1 MAILIETNEYQ
12 TPITK
17 ELLSQYPEE
26 VIQQFTEIVNIV
38 PFIKNLINPNRPK
51 IEDLPRD
58 KEGRAIVDITNPPI
72 YKDTDYFRQ
81 AALFY
86 LKNNCY
92 TKLRPNSNPNS
103 EYRKYWREEL
113 RRCREGLI
121 RQSDGMYVT
130 GFLYWFLNYCPM
142 MVNFYKEGQK
152 KAIRKESFGFFFEGI
167 WWRSIYLY
175 NAREQGHHAIELA
188 KRGCAKSY
196 FLATIMSHNLIV
208 GESEAAHKRCITVLT
223 AAQKEY
229 LKDDKDGTLNKFI
242 PELSFVI
249 DNTPF
254 PNLLLKN
261 SPNEMSWQM
270 GYKKPNGAIGGSMN
284 QVLGVSAK
292 DDSDKLRGKRGWIL
306 YEEMGTFDGLL
317 ELYDVTRKSVEDGD
331 YTFACMYLVGC
342 ICAGTKVWTIDG
354 RNINI
359 EELEEEDGIVGFTD
373 NLDLADKQLIRGITK
388 EPIVSTIYKQPKECV
403 RITLSNGNI
412 LECSIDHPIL
422 IQKGKYSHRK
432 LIGYEEIFRE
442 AKKLKIGDRVLES
455 RKVNIFGNNTLF
467 DARLVGML
475 IGNGSYGSSVK
486 YCSEDKELQD
496 YVKSKYECKVFR
508 THITKKGNLY
518 EEFRVNGIRGKLND
532 IGILGQTK
540 LAKRL
545 PINYQTLNEDNV
557 RLLLSGLYDTDGSVC
572 INKKDGYIYL
582 TQSNKEILSQIQILW
597 RKFGVIGVITKT
609 NPTIKK
615 DKKDRKDRKNKKDR
629 NPWFT
634 LTISGRYNCLN
645 AIEVLNLLVPHKR
658 DKLLE
663 IKTLYS
669 ENPSKRLQS
678 YPTDVLMYRIIN
690 IENIGV
696 REVYNLTT
704 GLSHTYLANNIIT
717 HNTANNKESSFLS
730 AKKLLYAPNSY
741 NIQSV
746 PNVYDK
752 KGSGKDVFG
761 FFFPAY
767 INRAGCYNKDGISD
781 VIKALLQVLMARYEA
796 KYGADPTSV
805 LRIIAEDPI
814 TPAEAIIKVKDAY
827 FPVAPLQE
835 RADTLDKNPSLY
847 DDIYVGELYT
857 TGTGEIEFRPTD
869 DIPIRTYPVDNDTK
883 GALEIYSMPKKDRE
897 GKVFSDRYIIGVDP
911 YDNDQAESHSLYSIF
926 VLDTFVDN
934 LVAEY
939 TGRTKFAD
947 EAHDMV
953 LKLCIFYNAKALY
966 ESNKKGLYA
975 YMEKTRNTFRLA
987 DTPEYLRDK
996 QLVKYSSFGSNAK
1009 GVNVSANIN
1018 NFANRL
1024 IKDWLLMKVPIEVKQ
1039 EDGHT
1044 EIQEVPKLYTLK
1056 TRALIEEAIQF
1067 NPDINVDRIRALGIL
1082 MLYREQYIIRYG
1094 TGRTES
1100 NSEILSK
1107 DYAGND
1113 EFFTKNFDARHIGKQ

>member
-12 TPITK
+12 TPITE

-26 VIQQFTEIVNIV
+26 VVQQFTEIVNIV

-72 YKDTDYFRQ
+72 YKDADYFRQ

-86 LKNNCY
+86 LKNDCY

-208 GESEAAHKRCITVLT
+208 GESEATHKRCITVLT

-331 YTFACMYLVGC
+331 YTFSCMYLVG
-342 ICAGTKVWTIDG
+342 
-354 RNINI
+354 
-359 EELEEEDGIVGFTD
+359 
-373 NLDLADKQLIRGITK
+373 
-388 EPIVSTIYKQPKECV
+388 
-403 RITLSNGNI
+403 
-412 LECSIDHPIL
+412 
-422 IQKGKYSHRK
+422 
-432 LIGYEEIFRE
+432 
-442 AKKLKIGDRVLES
+442 
-455 RKVNIFGNNTLF
+455 
-467 DARLVGML
+467 
-475 IGNGSYGSSVK
+475 
-486 YCSEDKELQD
+486 
-496 YVKSKYECKVFR
+496 
-508 THITKKGNLY
+508 
-518 EEFRVNGIRGKLND
+518 
-532 IGILGQTK
+532 
-540 LAKRL
+540 
-545 PINYQTLNEDNV
+545 
-557 RLLLSGLYDTDGSVC
+557 
-572 INKKDGYIYL
+572 
-582 TQSNKEILSQIQILW
+582 
-597 RKFGVIGVITKT
+597 
-609 NPTIKK
+609 
-615 DKKDRKDRKNKKDR
+615 
-629 NPWFT
+629 
-634 LTISGRYNCLN
+634 
-645 AIEVLNLLVPHKR
+645 
-658 DKLLE
+658 
-663 IKTLYS
+663 
-669 ENPSKRLQS
+669 
-678 YPTDVLMYRIIN
+678 
-690 IENIGV
+690 
-696 REVYNLTT
+696 
-704 GLSHTYLANNIIT
+704 
-717 HNTANNKESSFLS
+717 TANNKESSFLS
-730 AKKLLYAPNSY
+730 AKKLLYAPKSY

-781 VIKALLQVLMARYEA
+781 VIKALLQVLMARYKA

-805 LRIIAEDPI
+805 LRVIAEDPI

-827 FPVAPLQE
+827 FPVASLQE

-897 GKVFSDRYIIGVDP
+897 GKVFNDRYIIGVDP

-934 LVAEY
+934 LAAEY
-939 TGRTKFAD
+939 TGRTNFAD

-966 ESNKKGLYA
+966 ESNKKGLYS

-1039 EDGHT
+1039 EDGHI

-1100 NSEILSK
+1100 SSEILSK

>member
-12 TPITK
+12 TPITE

-26 VIQQFTEIVNIV
+26 VVQQFTEIVNIV

-72 YKDTDYFRQ
+72 YKDADYFRQ

-208 GESEAAHKRCITVLT
+208 GESEATHKRCITVLT

-331 YTFACMYLVGC
+331 YTFSCMYLVG
-342 ICAGTKVWTIDG
+342 
-354 RNINI
+354 
-359 EELEEEDGIVGFTD
+359 
-373 NLDLADKQLIRGITK
+373 
-388 EPIVSTIYKQPKECV
+388 
-403 RITLSNGNI
+403 
-412 LECSIDHPIL
+412 
-422 IQKGKYSHRK
+422 
-432 LIGYEEIFRE
+432 
-442 AKKLKIGDRVLES
+442 
-455 RKVNIFGNNTLF
+455 
-467 DARLVGML
+467 
-475 IGNGSYGSSVK
+475 
-486 YCSEDKELQD
+486 
-496 YVKSKYECKVFR
+496 
-508 THITKKGNLY
+508 
-518 EEFRVNGIRGKLND
+518 
-532 IGILGQTK
+532 
-540 LAKRL
+540 
-545 PINYQTLNEDNV
+545 
-557 RLLLSGLYDTDGSVC
+557 
-572 INKKDGYIYL
+572 
-582 TQSNKEILSQIQILW
+582 
-597 RKFGVIGVITKT
+597 
-609 NPTIKK
+609 
-615 DKKDRKDRKNKKDR
+615 
-629 NPWFT
+629 
-634 LTISGRYNCLN
+634 
-645 AIEVLNLLVPHKR
+645 
-658 DKLLE
+658 
-663 IKTLYS
+663 
-669 ENPSKRLQS
+669 
-678 YPTDVLMYRIIN
+678 
-690 IENIGV
+690 
-696 REVYNLTT
+696 
-704 GLSHTYLANNIIT
+704 
-717 HNTANNKESSFLS
+717 TANNKESSFLS
-730 AKKLLYAPNSY
+730 AKKLLYAPESY

-752 KGSGKDVFG
+752 KGSGKDTFG

-781 VIKALLQVLMARYEA
+781 VIKALLQVLMARYKS

-805 LRIIAEDPI
+805 LRVIAEDPI

-827 FPVAPLQE
+827 FPVASLQE

-897 GKVFSDRYIIGVDP
+897 GKVFNDRYIIGVDP

-939 TGRTKFAD
+939 TVRTIFAD

-966 ESNKKGLYA
+966 ESNKKGLYS

-1024 IKDWLLMKVPIEVKQ
+1024 IKDWLLMKVPIEIKQ
-1039 EDGHT
+1039 EDGHI

-1100 NSEILSK
+1100 SSEILSK

-1113 EFFTKNFDARHIGKQ
+1113 EFFTRNFDARHI

>member
-12 TPITK
+12 TPITE

-26 VIQQFTEIVNIV
+26 VVQQFTEIVNIV

-72 YKDTDYFRQ
+72 YKDADYFRQ

-86 LKNNCY
+86 LKNDCY

-208 GESEAAHKRCITVLT
+208 GESEATHKRCITVLT

-317 ELYDVTRKSVEDGD
+317 EIYDVTRKSVEDGD
-331 YTFACMYLVGC
+331 YTFACMYLVG
-342 ICAGTKVWTIDG
+342 
-354 RNINI
+354 
-359 EELEEEDGIVGFTD
+359 
-373 NLDLADKQLIRGITK
+373 
-388 EPIVSTIYKQPKECV
+388 
-403 RITLSNGNI
+403 
-412 LECSIDHPIL
+412 
-422 IQKGKYSHRK
+422 
-432 LIGYEEIFRE
+432 
-442 AKKLKIGDRVLES
+442 
-455 RKVNIFGNNTLF
+455 
-467 DARLVGML
+467 
-475 IGNGSYGSSVK
+475 
-486 YCSEDKELQD
+486 
-496 YVKSKYECKVFR
+496 
-508 THITKKGNLY
+508 
-518 EEFRVNGIRGKLND
+518 
-532 IGILGQTK
+532 
-540 LAKRL
+540 
-545 PINYQTLNEDNV
+545 
-557 RLLLSGLYDTDGSVC
+557 
-572 INKKDGYIYL
+572 
-582 TQSNKEILSQIQILW
+582 
-597 RKFGVIGVITKT
+597 
-609 NPTIKK
+609 
-615 DKKDRKDRKNKKDR
+615 
-629 NPWFT
+629 
-634 LTISGRYNCLN
+634 
-645 AIEVLNLLVPHKR
+645 
-658 DKLLE
+658 
-663 IKTLYS
+663 
-669 ENPSKRLQS
+669 
-678 YPTDVLMYRIIN
+678 
-690 IENIGV
+690 
-696 REVYNLTT
+696 
-704 GLSHTYLANNIIT
+704 
-717 HNTANNKESSFLS
+717 TANNKESSFLS

-741 NIQSV
+741 NIQSI

-752 KGSGKDVFG
+752 KGSGKDTFG

-781 VIKALLQVLMARYEA
+781 VIKALLQVLMARYKA

-805 LRIIAEDPI
+805 LRVIAEDPI

-827 FPVAPLQE
+827 FPVASLQE

-897 GKVFSDRYIIGVDP
+897 GKVFNDRYIIGVDP

-934 LVAEY
+934 LAAEY
-939 TGRTKFAD
+939 TGRTNFAD

-966 ESNKKGLYA
+966 ESNKKGLYS

-1039 EDGHT
+1039 EDGHI

-1100 NSEILSK
+1100 SSEILSK

>member
-26 VIQQFTEIVNIV
+26 VVQQFTEIVKIV

-72 YKDTDYFRQ
+72 YKDADYFRQ

-92 TKLRPNSNPNS
+92 TNLRPNSNPNS

-208 GESEAAHKRCITVLT
+208 GESEAAHKRCVTILT

-331 YTFACMYLVGC
+331 YTFSCMYLVG
-342 ICAGTKVWTIDG
+342 
-354 RNINI
+354 
-359 EELEEEDGIVGFTD
+359 
-373 NLDLADKQLIRGITK
+373 
-388 EPIVSTIYKQPKECV
+388 
-403 RITLSNGNI
+403 
-412 LECSIDHPIL
+412 
-422 IQKGKYSHRK
+422 
-432 LIGYEEIFRE
+432 
-442 AKKLKIGDRVLES
+442 
-455 RKVNIFGNNTLF
+455 
-467 DARLVGML
+467 
-475 IGNGSYGSSVK
+475 
-486 YCSEDKELQD
+486 
-496 YVKSKYECKVFR
+496 
-508 THITKKGNLY
+508 
-518 EEFRVNGIRGKLND
+518 
-532 IGILGQTK
+532 
-540 LAKRL
+540 
-545 PINYQTLNEDNV
+545 
-557 RLLLSGLYDTDGSVC
+557 
-572 INKKDGYIYL
+572 
-582 TQSNKEILSQIQILW
+582 
-597 RKFGVIGVITKT
+597 
-609 NPTIKK
+609 
-615 DKKDRKDRKNKKDR
+615 
-629 NPWFT
+629 
-634 LTISGRYNCLN
+634 
-645 AIEVLNLLVPHKR
+645 
-658 DKLLE
+658 
-663 IKTLYS
+663 
-669 ENPSKRLQS
+669 
-678 YPTDVLMYRIIN
+678 
-690 IENIGV
+690 
-696 REVYNLTT
+696 
-704 GLSHTYLANNIIT
+704 
-717 HNTANNKESSFLS
+717 TANNKESSFLS
-730 AKKLLYAPNSY
+730 AKKLLYAPESY

-752 KGSGKDVFG
+752 KGNGKAVFG

-781 VIKALLQVLMARYEA
+781 VIKALLQVLMARYKA

-805 LRIIAEDPI
+805 LRVIAEDPI
-814 TPAEAIIKVKDAY
+814 TPAEAIVKIKDAY
-827 FPVAPLQE
+827 FPVASLQE
-835 RADTLDKNPSLY
+835 RADILDKNPSLY

-857 TGTGEIEFRPTD
+857 TGTGEIDFRPTD
-869 DIPIRTYPVDNDTK
+869 DIPIRTYPVDNNTK

-939 TGRTKFAD
+939 TGRTTFAD

-953 LKLCIFYNAKALY
+953 LKLCMFYNAKALY
-966 ESNKKGLYA
+966 ESNKKGLYS

-1039 EDGHT
+1039 ENGHI

-1113 EFFTKNFDARHIGKQ
+1113 EFFTKNFDDRYIGKQ

>member
-12 TPITK
+12 TPITE

-26 VIQQFTEIVNIV
+26 VVQQFTEIVNIV

-72 YKDTDYFRQ
+72 YKDADYFRQ

-86 LKNNCY
+86 LKNDCY

-188 KRGCAKSY
+188 KRGAHPYNQKVFTPLGWRKWKDIKIGDELYGTYGNITKVIDIPYDKECDVYKITLRDGRKILASDEHLWKIEFHNRKEIQIMTTLELLKEYKRKRKISDRNPLGIEYVCSIPKNKGVEMSYNKTKVDAYTFGLLLGDGSFRYCSCYYTQDSKDLEVERKYIPYNIIKWKAKYAYRIDIPNWHKILEEYGLYNKKSEDKFIPDEYKYNSREVRFNLLKGLMDSDGTLDNKGRYIIALSSKRMIEDIAFICRSLGYNCSYTIKKTGYKVNGVIKECLPSYALTIFTRDIIANLPRKQKKEKVITNQYSINKELRTKIINIEYVGKQKAKCVTVDSKDNCYLIGDFVTTHNCAKSY

-208 GESEAAHKRCITVLT
+208 GESEATHKRCITVLT

-331 YTFACMYLVGC
+331 YTFSCMYLVG
-342 ICAGTKVWTIDG
+342 
-354 RNINI
+354 
-359 EELEEEDGIVGFTD
+359 
-373 NLDLADKQLIRGITK
+373 
-388 EPIVSTIYKQPKECV
+388 
-403 RITLSNGNI
+403 
-412 LECSIDHPIL
+412 
-422 IQKGKYSHRK
+422 
-432 LIGYEEIFRE
+432 
-442 AKKLKIGDRVLES
+442 
-455 RKVNIFGNNTLF
+455 
-467 DARLVGML
+467 
-475 IGNGSYGSSVK
+475 
-486 YCSEDKELQD
+486 
-496 YVKSKYECKVFR
+496 
-508 THITKKGNLY
+508 
-518 EEFRVNGIRGKLND
+518 
-532 IGILGQTK
+532 
-540 LAKRL
+540 
-545 PINYQTLNEDNV
+545 
-557 RLLLSGLYDTDGSVC
+557 
-572 INKKDGYIYL
+572 
-582 TQSNKEILSQIQILW
+582 
-597 RKFGVIGVITKT
+597 
-609 NPTIKK
+609 
-615 DKKDRKDRKNKKDR
+615 
-629 NPWFT
+629 
-634 LTISGRYNCLN
+634 
-645 AIEVLNLLVPHKR
+645 
-658 DKLLE
+658 
-663 IKTLYS
+663 
-669 ENPSKRLQS
+669 
-678 YPTDVLMYRIIN
+678 
-690 IENIGV
+690 
-696 REVYNLTT
+696 
-704 GLSHTYLANNIIT
+704 
-717 HNTANNKESSFLS
+717 TANNKESSFLS
-730 AKKLLYAPNSY
+730 AKKLLYAPESY

-752 KGSGKDVFG
+752 KGSGKDTFG

-781 VIKALLQVLMARYEA
+781 VIKALLQVLMARYKS

-805 LRIIAEDPI
+805 LRVIAEDPI

-827 FPVAPLQE
+827 FPVASLQE

-847 DDIYVGELYT
+847 DDVYVGELYT
-857 TGTGEIEFRPTD
+857 TSTGEIAFRPTD

-897 GKVFSDRYIIGVDP
+897 GKVFNDRYIIGVDP
-911 YDNDQAESHSLYSIF
+911 KSLGLI
-926 VLDTFVDN
+926 
-934 LVAEY
+934 LV
-939 TGRTKFAD
+939 
-947 EAHDMV
+947 
-953 LKLCIFYNAKALY
+953 
-966 ESNKKGLYA
+966 
-975 YMEKTRNTFRLA
+975 
-987 DTPEYLRDK
+987 
-996 QLVKYSSFGSNAK
+996 
-1009 GVNVSANIN
+1009 
-1018 NFANRL
+1018 
-1024 IKDWLLMKVPIEVKQ
+1024 IK
-1039 EDGHT
+1039 
-1044 EIQEVPKLYTLK
+1044 
-1056 TRALIEEAIQF
+1056 
-1067 NPDINVDRIRALGIL
+1067 
-1082 MLYREQYIIRYG
+1082 
-1094 TGRTES
+1094 
-1100 NSEILSK
+1100 
-1107 DYAGND
+1107 
-1113 EFFTKNFDARHIGKQ
+1113 

>member
-12 TPITK
+12 TPITE

-26 VIQQFTEIVNIV
+26 VVQQFTEIVNIV

-72 YKDTDYFRQ
+72 YKDADYFRQ

-86 LKNNCY
+86 LKNDCY

-188 KRGCAKSY
+188 KRGAHPYNQKVFTPLGWRKWKDINIGDELYGTYGNITKVIDIPYDKECDVYKITLRDGRKILASDEHLWKIEFHNRKEIQIMTTLELLKEYKRKRKISDRNPLGIEYVCSIPKNKGIEMPYNKTKVDAYTFGLLLGDGSFKYCSCYYTQDPKDLEVERKYIPYNIIKWKAKYAYRIDIPNWHKILEEYGLYNKKSEDKFIPDEYKYNSREVRFNLLKGLMDSDGTLDNKGRYIIALSSKRMIEDIAFICRSLGYNCSYTIKKTGYKVNGVIKECLPSYALSIFTRDIIANLPRKQKKEKVITNQYSINKELRTRIINIEYVGKQKAKCVTVDSKDNCYLIGDFVTTHNCAKSY

-208 GESEAAHKRCITVLT
+208 GESEATHKRCITVLT

-331 YTFACMYLVGC
+331 YTFSCMYLVG
-342 ICAGTKVWTIDG
+342 
-354 RNINI
+354 
-359 EELEEEDGIVGFTD
+359 
-373 NLDLADKQLIRGITK
+373 
-388 EPIVSTIYKQPKECV
+388 
-403 RITLSNGNI
+403 
-412 LECSIDHPIL
+412 
-422 IQKGKYSHRK
+422 
-432 LIGYEEIFRE
+432 
-442 AKKLKIGDRVLES
+442 
-455 RKVNIFGNNTLF
+455 
-467 DARLVGML
+467 
-475 IGNGSYGSSVK
+475 
-486 YCSEDKELQD
+486 
-496 YVKSKYECKVFR
+496 
-508 THITKKGNLY
+508 
-518 EEFRVNGIRGKLND
+518 
-532 IGILGQTK
+532 
-540 LAKRL
+540 
-545 PINYQTLNEDNV
+545 
-557 RLLLSGLYDTDGSVC
+557 
-572 INKKDGYIYL
+572 
-582 TQSNKEILSQIQILW
+582 
-597 RKFGVIGVITKT
+597 
-609 NPTIKK
+609 
-615 DKKDRKDRKNKKDR
+615 
-629 NPWFT
+629 
-634 LTISGRYNCLN
+634 
-645 AIEVLNLLVPHKR
+645 
-658 DKLLE
+658 
-663 IKTLYS
+663 
-669 ENPSKRLQS
+669 
-678 YPTDVLMYRIIN
+678 
-690 IENIGV
+690 
-696 REVYNLTT
+696 
-704 GLSHTYLANNIIT
+704 
-717 HNTANNKESSFLS
+717 TANNKESSFLS
-730 AKKLLYAPNSY
+730 AKKLLYAPESY

-752 KGSGKDVFG
+752 KGSGKDTFG

-781 VIKALLQVLMARYEA
+781 VIKALLQVLMARYKS

-805 LRIIAEDPI
+805 LRVIAEDPI

-827 FPVAPLQE
+827 FPVASLQE

-847 DDIYVGELYT
+847 DDVYVGELYT

-897 GKVFSDRYIIGVDP
+897 GKVFDNRYIIGVDP

-934 LVAEY
+934 LAAEY
-939 TGRTKFAD
+939 TGRTNFAD

-966 ESNKKGLYA
+966 ESNKKGLYS

-1039 EDGHT
+1039 EDGHI

-1100 NSEILSK
+1100 SSERLSK

>member
-12 TPITK
+12 TPITE

-26 VIQQFTEIVNIV
+26 VVQQFTEIVNIV

-72 YKDTDYFRQ
+72 YKDADYFRQ

-86 LKNNCY
+86 LKNDCY

-208 GESEAAHKRCITVLT
+208 GESEATHKRCITVLT

-331 YTFACMYLVGC
+331 YTFSCMYLVG
-342 ICAGTKVWTIDG
+342 
-354 RNINI
+354 
-359 EELEEEDGIVGFTD
+359 
-373 NLDLADKQLIRGITK
+373 
-388 EPIVSTIYKQPKECV
+388 
-403 RITLSNGNI
+403 
-412 LECSIDHPIL
+412 
-422 IQKGKYSHRK
+422 
-432 LIGYEEIFRE
+432 
-442 AKKLKIGDRVLES
+442 
-455 RKVNIFGNNTLF
+455 
-467 DARLVGML
+467 
-475 IGNGSYGSSVK
+475 
-486 YCSEDKELQD
+486 
-496 YVKSKYECKVFR
+496 
-508 THITKKGNLY
+508 
-518 EEFRVNGIRGKLND
+518 
-532 IGILGQTK
+532 
-540 LAKRL
+540 
-545 PINYQTLNEDNV
+545 
-557 RLLLSGLYDTDGSVC
+557 
-572 INKKDGYIYL
+572 
-582 TQSNKEILSQIQILW
+582 
-597 RKFGVIGVITKT
+597 
-609 NPTIKK
+609 
-615 DKKDRKDRKNKKDR
+615 
-629 NPWFT
+629 
-634 LTISGRYNCLN
+634 
-645 AIEVLNLLVPHKR
+645 
-658 DKLLE
+658 
-663 IKTLYS
+663 
-669 ENPSKRLQS
+669 
-678 YPTDVLMYRIIN
+678 
-690 IENIGV
+690 
-696 REVYNLTT
+696 
-704 GLSHTYLANNIIT
+704 
-717 HNTANNKESSFLS
+717 TANNKESSFLS
-730 AKKLLYAPNSY
+730 AKKLLYAPESY

-752 KGSGKDVFG
+752 KGSGKDTFG

-781 VIKALLQVLMARYEA
+781 VIKALLQVLMARYKA

-805 LRIIAEDPI
+805 LRVIAEDPI

-827 FPVAPLQE
+827 FPVASLQE

-897 GKVFSDRYIIGVDP
+897 GKVFNDRYIIGVDP

-934 LVAEY
+934 LAAEY
-939 TGRTKFAD
+939 TGRTNFAD

-966 ESNKKGLYA
+966 ESNKKGLYS

-1039 EDGHT
+1039 EDGHI

-1100 NSEILSK
+1100 SSEILSK

>member
-12 TPITK
+12 TPITE

-26 VIQQFTEIVNIV
+26 VVQQFTEIVNIV

-72 YKDTDYFRQ
+72 YKDADYFRQ
-81 AALFY
+81 PALFY

-188 KRGCAKSY
+188 KRGAHPYNQKVFTPLGWRKWKDIKIGDELYGTYGNITKVIDIPYDKECDVYKITLRDGRKILASDEHLWKIEFHNKKEIQIMTTLELLKEYKRKRKISDRNPLGIEYVCSIPKNNGVEMPYNKTKVDAYTFGLLLGDGSFRYCSCYYTQDPKDLEIERKYIPYNIIKWKAKYAYRINIPNWHKILEEYGLYNKKSEDKFIPDEYKYNSKEVRLNLLKGLMDSDGTLDNKGRYIIALSSKRMIEDIAFICRSLGYNCSYTIKKTGYKVNGVIKECLPSYALTIFTRDIIANLPRKQKKEKIITNQYSINKELRTRIVNIEYVGKQKAKCVTVDSKDNCYLIGDFVTTHNCAKSY

-208 GESEAAHKRCITVLT
+208 GESEATHKRCITVLT

-331 YTFACMYLVGC
+331 YTFACQYLVG
-342 ICAGTKVWTIDG
+342 
-354 RNINI
+354 
-359 EELEEEDGIVGFTD
+359 
-373 NLDLADKQLIRGITK
+373 
-388 EPIVSTIYKQPKECV
+388 
-403 RITLSNGNI
+403 
-412 LECSIDHPIL
+412 
-422 IQKGKYSHRK
+422 
-432 LIGYEEIFRE
+432 
-442 AKKLKIGDRVLES
+442 
-455 RKVNIFGNNTLF
+455 
-467 DARLVGML
+467 
-475 IGNGSYGSSVK
+475 
-486 YCSEDKELQD
+486 
-496 YVKSKYECKVFR
+496 
-508 THITKKGNLY
+508 
-518 EEFRVNGIRGKLND
+518 
-532 IGILGQTK
+532 
-540 LAKRL
+540 
-545 PINYQTLNEDNV
+545 
-557 RLLLSGLYDTDGSVC
+557 
-572 INKKDGYIYL
+572 
-582 TQSNKEILSQIQILW
+582 
-597 RKFGVIGVITKT
+597 
-609 NPTIKK
+609 
-615 DKKDRKDRKNKKDR
+615 
-629 NPWFT
+629 
-634 LTISGRYNCLN
+634 
-645 AIEVLNLLVPHKR
+645 
-658 DKLLE
+658 
-663 IKTLYS
+663 
-669 ENPSKRLQS
+669 
-678 YPTDVLMYRIIN
+678 
-690 IENIGV
+690 
-696 REVYNLTT
+696 
-704 GLSHTYLANNIIT
+704 
-717 HNTANNKESSFLS
+717 TANNKESSFLS

-752 KGSGKDVFG
+752 KGSGKDTFG

-781 VIKALLQVLMARYEA
+781 VIKALLQVLMARYKA

-805 LRIIAEDPI
+805 LRVIAEDPI

-827 FPVAPLQE
+827 FPVASLQE

-897 GKVFSDRYIIGVDP
+897 GKVFNDRYIIGVDP
-911 YDNDQAESHSLYSIF
+911 KSLGLI
-926 VLDTFVDN
+926 
-934 LVAEY
+934 LV
-939 TGRTKFAD
+939 
-947 EAHDMV
+947 
-953 LKLCIFYNAKALY
+953 
-966 ESNKKGLYA
+966 
-975 YMEKTRNTFRLA
+975 
-987 DTPEYLRDK
+987 
-996 QLVKYSSFGSNAK
+996 
-1009 GVNVSANIN
+1009 
-1018 NFANRL
+1018 
-1024 IKDWLLMKVPIEVKQ
+1024 IK
-1039 EDGHT
+1039 
-1044 EIQEVPKLYTLK
+1044 
-1056 TRALIEEAIQF
+1056 
-1067 NPDINVDRIRALGIL
+1067 
-1082 MLYREQYIIRYG
+1082 
-1094 TGRTES
+1094 
-1100 NSEILSK
+1100 
-1107 DYAGND
+1107 
-1113 EFFTKNFDARHIGKQ
+1113 

>member
-1 MAILIETNEYQ
+1 MAVLIETNEYQ
-12 TPITK
+12 TPITE

-26 VIQQFTEIVNIV
+26 VVQQFTEIVNIV

-72 YKDTDYFRQ
+72 YKDADYFRQ

-86 LKNNCY
+86 LKNDCY

-188 KRGCAKSY
+188 KRGCGKSI
-196 FLATIMSHNLIV
+196 FLSAIMSHNLIV
-208 GESEAAHKRCITVLT
+208 GESEATHKRCITVLT

-331 YTFACMYLVGC
+331 YTFACQYLVG
-342 ICAGTKVWTIDG
+342 
-354 RNINI
+354 
-359 EELEEEDGIVGFTD
+359 
-373 NLDLADKQLIRGITK
+373 
-388 EPIVSTIYKQPKECV
+388 
-403 RITLSNGNI
+403 
-412 LECSIDHPIL
+412 
-422 IQKGKYSHRK
+422 
-432 LIGYEEIFRE
+432 
-442 AKKLKIGDRVLES
+442 
-455 RKVNIFGNNTLF
+455 
-467 DARLVGML
+467 
-475 IGNGSYGSSVK
+475 
-486 YCSEDKELQD
+486 
-496 YVKSKYECKVFR
+496 
-508 THITKKGNLY
+508 
-518 EEFRVNGIRGKLND
+518 
-532 IGILGQTK
+532 
-540 LAKRL
+540 
-545 PINYQTLNEDNV
+545 
-557 RLLLSGLYDTDGSVC
+557 
-572 INKKDGYIYL
+572 
-582 TQSNKEILSQIQILW
+582 
-597 RKFGVIGVITKT
+597 
-609 NPTIKK
+609 
-615 DKKDRKDRKNKKDR
+615 
-629 NPWFT
+629 
-634 LTISGRYNCLN
+634 
-645 AIEVLNLLVPHKR
+645 
-658 DKLLE
+658 
-663 IKTLYS
+663 
-669 ENPSKRLQS
+669 
-678 YPTDVLMYRIIN
+678 
-690 IENIGV
+690 
-696 REVYNLTT
+696 
-704 GLSHTYLANNIIT
+704 
-717 HNTANNKESSFLS
+717 TANNKESSFLS
-730 AKKLLYAPNSY
+730 AKKLLYAPESY

-746 PNVYDK
+746 SNVYDK
-752 KGSGKDVFG
+752 KGSGKDTFG

-781 VIKALLQVLMARYEA
+781 IIKALLQVLMARYKA

-805 LRIIAEDPI
+805 LRVIAEDPI

-827 FPVAPLQE
+827 FPVASLQE

-897 GKVFSDRYIIGVDP
+897 GKVFNDRYIIGVDP

-939 TGRTKFAD
+939 TGRTNFAD

-966 ESNKKGLYA
+966 ESNKKGLYS
-975 YMEKTRNTFRLA
+975 YMEETRNRFRLA

-1039 EDGHT
+1039 EDGHI

-1100 NSEILSK
+1100 SSEILSK

-1113 EFFTKNFDARHIGKQ
+1113 EFFTRNFDARHI

>member
-12 TPITK
+12 TPITE

-26 VIQQFTEIVNIV
+26 VVQQFTEIVNIV

-72 YKDTDYFRQ
+72 YKDADYFRQ

-86 LKNNCY
+86 LKNDCY

-188 KRGCAKSY
+188 KRGAHPYNQKVFTPLGWRKWKDIKIGDELYGTYGNITKVIDIPYDKECDVYKITLRDGRKILASDEHLWKIEFHNRKEIQIMTTLELLKEYKRKRKISDRNPLGIEYVCSIPKNKGVEMSYNKTKVDAYTFGLLLGDGSFRYCSCYYTQDPKDLEVERKYIPYNIIKWKAKYAYRIDIPNWHKILEEYGLYNKKSEDKFIPDEYKYNSREVRFNLLKGLMDSDGTLDNKGRYIIALSSKRMIEDIAFICRSLGYNCSYTIKKTGYKVNGVIKECLPSYALTIFTRDIIANLPRKQKKEKVITNQYSINKELRTKIINIEYVGKQKAKCVTVDSKDNCYLIGDFVTTHNCAKSY

-208 GESEAAHKRCITVLT
+208 GESEATHKRCITVLT

-331 YTFACMYLVGC
+331 YTFACMYLVG
-342 ICAGTKVWTIDG
+342 
-354 RNINI
+354 
-359 EELEEEDGIVGFTD
+359 
-373 NLDLADKQLIRGITK
+373 
-388 EPIVSTIYKQPKECV
+388 
-403 RITLSNGNI
+403 
-412 LECSIDHPIL
+412 
-422 IQKGKYSHRK
+422 
-432 LIGYEEIFRE
+432 
-442 AKKLKIGDRVLES
+442 
-455 RKVNIFGNNTLF
+455 
-467 DARLVGML
+467 
-475 IGNGSYGSSVK
+475 
-486 YCSEDKELQD
+486 
-496 YVKSKYECKVFR
+496 
-508 THITKKGNLY
+508 
-518 EEFRVNGIRGKLND
+518 
-532 IGILGQTK
+532 
-540 LAKRL
+540 
-545 PINYQTLNEDNV
+545 
-557 RLLLSGLYDTDGSVC
+557 
-572 INKKDGYIYL
+572 
-582 TQSNKEILSQIQILW
+582 
-597 RKFGVIGVITKT
+597 
-609 NPTIKK
+609 
-615 DKKDRKDRKNKKDR
+615 
-629 NPWFT
+629 
-634 LTISGRYNCLN
+634 
-645 AIEVLNLLVPHKR
+645 
-658 DKLLE
+658 
-663 IKTLYS
+663 
-669 ENPSKRLQS
+669 
-678 YPTDVLMYRIIN
+678 
-690 IENIGV
+690 
-696 REVYNLTT
+696 
-704 GLSHTYLANNIIT
+704 
-717 HNTANNKESSFLS
+717 TANNKESSFLS

-752 KGSGKDVFG
+752 KGSGKDTFG

-781 VIKALLQVLMARYEA
+781 VIKALLQVLMARYKA

-805 LRIIAEDPI
+805 LRVIAEDPI

-827 FPVAPLQE
+827 FPVASLQE

-847 DDIYVGELYT
+847 DDVYVGELYT
-857 TGTGEIEFRPTD
+857 TSTGEIAFRPTD

-897 GKVFSDRYIIGVDP
+897 GKVFNDRYIIGVDP

-934 LVAEY
+934 LAAEY
-939 TGRTKFAD
+939 TGRTNFAD

-966 ESNKKGLYA
+966 ESNKKGLYS

-1024 IKDWLLMKVPIEVKQ
+1024 IKDWLLMKVPVEVKQ
-1039 EDGHT
+1039 EDGHI

-1100 NSEILSK
+1100 SSEILSK

>member
-12 TPITK
+12 TPITE

-26 VIQQFTEIVNIV
+26 VVQQFTEIVNIV

-72 YKDTDYFRQ
+72 YKDADYFRQ

-86 LKNNCY
+86 LKNDCY

-188 KRGCAKSY
+188 KRGAHPYNQKVFTPLGWRKWKDINIGDELYGTYGNITKVIDIPYDKECDVYKITLRDGRKILASDEHLWKIEFHNRKEIQIMTTLELLKEYKRKRKISDRNPLGIEYVCSIPKNKGIEMSYHKTKVDAYTFGLLLGDGSFRYCSCYYTQDPKDLEVERKYIPYNIIKWKAKYAYRINIPNWHKILEEYGLYNKKSEDKFIPDEYKYNSREVRLNLLKGLMDSDGTLDNKGRYIIALSSKRMIEDIAFICRSLGYNCSYTIKKTGYRVNDIIKECLPSYALTIFTRDIIANLPRKQKKEKVITNQYSINKELRTKIINIEYVGKQKAKCVTVDSKDNCYLIGDFVTTHNCAKSY

-208 GESEAAHKRCITVLT
+208 GESEATHKRCITVLT

-331 YTFACMYLVGC
+331 YTFACMYLVG
-342 ICAGTKVWTIDG
+342 
-354 RNINI
+354 
-359 EELEEEDGIVGFTD
+359 
-373 NLDLADKQLIRGITK
+373 
-388 EPIVSTIYKQPKECV
+388 
-403 RITLSNGNI
+403 
-412 LECSIDHPIL
+412 
-422 IQKGKYSHRK
+422 
-432 LIGYEEIFRE
+432 
-442 AKKLKIGDRVLES
+442 
-455 RKVNIFGNNTLF
+455 
-467 DARLVGML
+467 
-475 IGNGSYGSSVK
+475 
-486 YCSEDKELQD
+486 
-496 YVKSKYECKVFR
+496 
-508 THITKKGNLY
+508 
-518 EEFRVNGIRGKLND
+518 
-532 IGILGQTK
+532 
-540 LAKRL
+540 
-545 PINYQTLNEDNV
+545 
-557 RLLLSGLYDTDGSVC
+557 
-572 INKKDGYIYL
+572 
-582 TQSNKEILSQIQILW
+582 
-597 RKFGVIGVITKT
+597 
-609 NPTIKK
+609 
-615 DKKDRKDRKNKKDR
+615 
-629 NPWFT
+629 
-634 LTISGRYNCLN
+634 
-645 AIEVLNLLVPHKR
+645 
-658 DKLLE
+658 
-663 IKTLYS
+663 
-669 ENPSKRLQS
+669 
-678 YPTDVLMYRIIN
+678 
-690 IENIGV
+690 
-696 REVYNLTT
+696 
-704 GLSHTYLANNIIT
+704 
-717 HNTANNKESSFLS
+717 TANNKESSFLS

-752 KGSGKDVFG
+752 KGSGKDTFG

-781 VIKALLQVLMARYEA
+781 VIKALLQVLMARYKA

-805 LRIIAEDPI
+805 LRVIAEDPI
-814 TPAEAIIKVKDAY
+814 TPAEAIIKVKDAF
-827 FPVAPLQE
+827 FPVASLQE

-897 GKVFSDRYIIGVDP
+897 GKVFNDRYIIGVDP

-934 LVAEY
+934 LAAEY
-939 TGRTKFAD
+939 TGRTNFAD

-966 ESNKKGLYA
+966 ESNKKGLYS

-1039 EDGHT
+1039 EDGHI

-1100 NSEILSK
+1100 SSEILSK

>member
-12 TPITK
+12 TPITE

-26 VIQQFTEIVNIV
+26 VVQQFTEIVNIV

-72 YKDTDYFRQ
+72 YKDADYFRQ

-86 LKNNCY
+86 LKNDCY

-208 GESEAAHKRCITVLT
+208 GESEATHKRCITVLT

-331 YTFACMYLVGC
+331 YTFACMYLVG
-342 ICAGTKVWTIDG
+342 
-354 RNINI
+354 
-359 EELEEEDGIVGFTD
+359 
-373 NLDLADKQLIRGITK
+373 
-388 EPIVSTIYKQPKECV
+388 
-403 RITLSNGNI
+403 
-412 LECSIDHPIL
+412 
-422 IQKGKYSHRK
+422 
-432 LIGYEEIFRE
+432 
-442 AKKLKIGDRVLES
+442 
-455 RKVNIFGNNTLF
+455 
-467 DARLVGML
+467 
-475 IGNGSYGSSVK
+475 
-486 YCSEDKELQD
+486 
-496 YVKSKYECKVFR
+496 
-508 THITKKGNLY
+508 
-518 EEFRVNGIRGKLND
+518 
-532 IGILGQTK
+532 
-540 LAKRL
+540 
-545 PINYQTLNEDNV
+545 
-557 RLLLSGLYDTDGSVC
+557 
-572 INKKDGYIYL
+572 
-582 TQSNKEILSQIQILW
+582 
-597 RKFGVIGVITKT
+597 
-609 NPTIKK
+609 
-615 DKKDRKDRKNKKDR
+615 
-629 NPWFT
+629 
-634 LTISGRYNCLN
+634 
-645 AIEVLNLLVPHKR
+645 
-658 DKLLE
+658 
-663 IKTLYS
+663 
-669 ENPSKRLQS
+669 
-678 YPTDVLMYRIIN
+678 
-690 IENIGV
+690 
-696 REVYNLTT
+696 
-704 GLSHTYLANNIIT
+704 
-717 HNTANNKESSFLS
+717 TANNKESSFLS

-752 KGSGKDVFG
+752 KGSGKDTFG

-781 VIKALLQVLMARYEA
+781 VIKALLQVLMARYKA

-805 LRIIAEDPI
+805 LRVIAEDPI
-814 TPAEAIIKVKDAY
+814 TPAEAIIKVKDAF
-827 FPVAPLQE
+827 FPVASLQE

-897 GKVFSDRYIIGVDP
+897 GKVFDNRYIIGVDP

-934 LVAEY
+934 LAAEY
-939 TGRTKFAD
+939 TGRTNFAD

-966 ESNKKGLYA
+966 ESNKKGLYS

-1039 EDGHT
+1039 EDGHI

-1056 TRALIEEAIQF
+1056 NRALIEEAIQF

-1100 NSEILSK
+1100 SSEILSK

>member
-12 TPITK
+12 TPITE

-72 YKDTDYFRQ
+72 YKDADYFRQ

-86 LKNNCY
+86 LKNDCY

-208 GESEAAHKRCITVLT
+208 GESEATHKRCITVLT

-331 YTFACMYLVGC
+331 YTFACMYLVG
-342 ICAGTKVWTIDG
+342 
-354 RNINI
+354 
-359 EELEEEDGIVGFTD
+359 
-373 NLDLADKQLIRGITK
+373 
-388 EPIVSTIYKQPKECV
+388 
-403 RITLSNGNI
+403 
-412 LECSIDHPIL
+412 
-422 IQKGKYSHRK
+422 
-432 LIGYEEIFRE
+432 
-442 AKKLKIGDRVLES
+442 
-455 RKVNIFGNNTLF
+455 
-467 DARLVGML
+467 
-475 IGNGSYGSSVK
+475 
-486 YCSEDKELQD
+486 
-496 YVKSKYECKVFR
+496 
-508 THITKKGNLY
+508 
-518 EEFRVNGIRGKLND
+518 
-532 IGILGQTK
+532 
-540 LAKRL
+540 
-545 PINYQTLNEDNV
+545 
-557 RLLLSGLYDTDGSVC
+557 
-572 INKKDGYIYL
+572 
-582 TQSNKEILSQIQILW
+582 
-597 RKFGVIGVITKT
+597 
-609 NPTIKK
+609 
-615 DKKDRKDRKNKKDR
+615 
-629 NPWFT
+629 
-634 LTISGRYNCLN
+634 
-645 AIEVLNLLVPHKR
+645 
-658 DKLLE
+658 
-663 IKTLYS
+663 
-669 ENPSKRLQS
+669 
-678 YPTDVLMYRIIN
+678 
-690 IENIGV
+690 
-696 REVYNLTT
+696 
-704 GLSHTYLANNIIT
+704 
-717 HNTANNKESSFLS
+717 TANNKESSFLS

-752 KGSGKDVFG
+752 KGSGKDTFG

-781 VIKALLQVLMARYEA
+781 VIKALLQVLMARYKA

-805 LRIIAEDPI
+805 LRVIAEDPI

-827 FPVAPLQE
+827 FPVASLQE

-897 GKVFSDRYIIGVDP
+897 GKVFNDRYIIGVDP

-934 LVAEY
+934 LAAEY
-939 TGRTKFAD
+939 TGRTNFAD

-966 ESNKKGLYA
+966 ESNKKGLYS

-1039 EDGHT
+1039 EDGHI

-1100 NSEILSK
+1100 SSEILSK

>member
-12 TPITK
+12 TPITE

-26 VIQQFTEIVNIV
+26 VVQQFTEIVNIV

-51 IEDLPRD
+51 IENLPRD

-72 YKDTDYFRQ
+72 YKDADYFRQ

-86 LKNNCY
+86 LKNDCY

-208 GESEAAHKRCITVLT
+208 GESEATHKRCITVLT

-331 YTFACMYLVGC
+331 YTFACMYLVG
-342 ICAGTKVWTIDG
+342 
-354 RNINI
+354 
-359 EELEEEDGIVGFTD
+359 
-373 NLDLADKQLIRGITK
+373 
-388 EPIVSTIYKQPKECV
+388 
-403 RITLSNGNI
+403 
-412 LECSIDHPIL
+412 
-422 IQKGKYSHRK
+422 
-432 LIGYEEIFRE
+432 
-442 AKKLKIGDRVLES
+442 
-455 RKVNIFGNNTLF
+455 
-467 DARLVGML
+467 
-475 IGNGSYGSSVK
+475 
-486 YCSEDKELQD
+486 
-496 YVKSKYECKVFR
+496 
-508 THITKKGNLY
+508 
-518 EEFRVNGIRGKLND
+518 
-532 IGILGQTK
+532 
-540 LAKRL
+540 
-545 PINYQTLNEDNV
+545 
-557 RLLLSGLYDTDGSVC
+557 
-572 INKKDGYIYL
+572 
-582 TQSNKEILSQIQILW
+582 
-597 RKFGVIGVITKT
+597 
-609 NPTIKK
+609 
-615 DKKDRKDRKNKKDR
+615 
-629 NPWFT
+629 
-634 LTISGRYNCLN
+634 
-645 AIEVLNLLVPHKR
+645 
-658 DKLLE
+658 
-663 IKTLYS
+663 
-669 ENPSKRLQS
+669 
-678 YPTDVLMYRIIN
+678 
-690 IENIGV
+690 
-696 REVYNLTT
+696 
-704 GLSHTYLANNIIT
+704 
-717 HNTANNKESSFLS
+717 TANNKESSFLS

-752 KGSGKDVFG
+752 KGSGKDTFG

-781 VIKALLQVLMARYEA
+781 VIKALLQVLMARYKA

-805 LRIIAEDPI
+805 LRVIAEDPI

-827 FPVAPLQE
+827 FPVASLQE

-897 GKVFSDRYIIGVDP
+897 GKVFNDRYIIGVDP

-934 LVAEY
+934 LAAEY
-939 TGRTKFAD
+939 TGRTNFAD

-966 ESNKKGLYA
+966 ESNKKGLYS

-1039 EDGHT
+1039 EDGHI

-1100 NSEILSK
+1100 SSEILSK

>member
-12 TPITK
+12 TPITE

-26 VIQQFTEIVNIV
+26 VVQQFTEIVNIV

-72 YKDTDYFRQ
+72 YKDADYFRQ

-86 LKNNCY
+86 LKNDCY

-188 KRGCAKSY
+188 KRGCGKSI
-196 FLATIMSHNLIV
+196 FLSAIMSHNLIV
-208 GESEAAHKRCITVLT
+208 GESEATHKRCITVLT

-331 YTFACMYLVGC
+331 YTFACQYLVG
-342 ICAGTKVWTIDG
+342 
-354 RNINI
+354 
-359 EELEEEDGIVGFTD
+359 
-373 NLDLADKQLIRGITK
+373 
-388 EPIVSTIYKQPKECV
+388 
-403 RITLSNGNI
+403 
-412 LECSIDHPIL
+412 
-422 IQKGKYSHRK
+422 
-432 LIGYEEIFRE
+432 
-442 AKKLKIGDRVLES
+442 
-455 RKVNIFGNNTLF
+455 
-467 DARLVGML
+467 
-475 IGNGSYGSSVK
+475 
-486 YCSEDKELQD
+486 
-496 YVKSKYECKVFR
+496 
-508 THITKKGNLY
+508 
-518 EEFRVNGIRGKLND
+518 
-532 IGILGQTK
+532 
-540 LAKRL
+540 
-545 PINYQTLNEDNV
+545 
-557 RLLLSGLYDTDGSVC
+557 
-572 INKKDGYIYL
+572 
-582 TQSNKEILSQIQILW
+582 
-597 RKFGVIGVITKT
+597 
-609 NPTIKK
+609 
-615 DKKDRKDRKNKKDR
+615 
-629 NPWFT
+629 
-634 LTISGRYNCLN
+634 
-645 AIEVLNLLVPHKR
+645 
-658 DKLLE
+658 
-663 IKTLYS
+663 
-669 ENPSKRLQS
+669 
-678 YPTDVLMYRIIN
+678 
-690 IENIGV
+690 
-696 REVYNLTT
+696 
-704 GLSHTYLANNIIT
+704 
-717 HNTANNKESSFLS
+717 TANNKESSFLS
-730 AKKLLYAPNSY
+730 AKKLLYAPESY

-746 PNVYDK
+746 SNVYDK
-752 KGSGKDVFG
+752 KGSGKDTFG

-781 VIKALLQVLMARYEA
+781 VIKALLQVLMARYKS

-805 LRIIAEDPI
+805 LRVIAEDPI

-827 FPVAPLQE
+827 FPVASLQE

-897 GKVFSDRYIIGVDP
+897 GKVFNDRYIIGVDP

-939 TGRTKFAD
+939 TGRTNFAD

-966 ESNKKGLYA
+966 ESNKKGLYS

-1039 EDGHT
+1039 EDGHI

-1100 NSEILSK
+1100 SSEILSK

>member
-12 TPITK
+12 TPITE

-26 VIQQFTEIVNIV
+26 VVQQFTEIVNIV

-72 YKDTDYFRQ
+72 YKDADYFRQ

-86 LKNNCY
+86 LKNDCY

-208 GESEAAHKRCITVLT
+208 GESEATHKRCITVLT

-331 YTFACMYLVGC
+331 YTFACMYLVG
-342 ICAGTKVWTIDG
+342 
-354 RNINI
+354 
-359 EELEEEDGIVGFTD
+359 
-373 NLDLADKQLIRGITK
+373 
-388 EPIVSTIYKQPKECV
+388 
-403 RITLSNGNI
+403 
-412 LECSIDHPIL
+412 
-422 IQKGKYSHRK
+422 
-432 LIGYEEIFRE
+432 
-442 AKKLKIGDRVLES
+442 
-455 RKVNIFGNNTLF
+455 
-467 DARLVGML
+467 
-475 IGNGSYGSSVK
+475 
-486 YCSEDKELQD
+486 
-496 YVKSKYECKVFR
+496 
-508 THITKKGNLY
+508 
-518 EEFRVNGIRGKLND
+518 
-532 IGILGQTK
+532 
-540 LAKRL
+540 
-545 PINYQTLNEDNV
+545 
-557 RLLLSGLYDTDGSVC
+557 
-572 INKKDGYIYL
+572 
-582 TQSNKEILSQIQILW
+582 
-597 RKFGVIGVITKT
+597 
-609 NPTIKK
+609 
-615 DKKDRKDRKNKKDR
+615 
-629 NPWFT
+629 
-634 LTISGRYNCLN
+634 
-645 AIEVLNLLVPHKR
+645 
-658 DKLLE
+658 
-663 IKTLYS
+663 
-669 ENPSKRLQS
+669 
-678 YPTDVLMYRIIN
+678 
-690 IENIGV
+690 
-696 REVYNLTT
+696 
-704 GLSHTYLANNIIT
+704 
-717 HNTANNKESSFLS
+717 TANNKESSFLS

-752 KGSGKDVFG
+752 KGSGKDTFG

-781 VIKALLQVLMARYEA
+781 VIKALLQVLMARYKA

-805 LRIIAEDPI
+805 LRVIAEDPI

-827 FPVAPLQE
+827 FPVASLQE

-847 DDIYVGELYT
+847 DDVYVGELYT

-897 GKVFSDRYIIGVDP
+897 GKVFNDRYIIGVDP

-934 LVAEY
+934 LAAEY
-939 TGRTKFAD
+939 TGRTNFAD

-966 ESNKKGLYA
+966 ESNKKGLYS

-1039 EDGHT
+1039 EDGHI

-1100 NSEILSK
+1100 SSEILSK

>member
-12 TPITK
+12 TPITE

-26 VIQQFTEIVNIV
+26 VVQQFTEIVNIV

-72 YKDTDYFRQ
+72 YKDADYFRQ

-86 LKNNCY
+86 LKNDCY

-208 GESEAAHKRCITVLT
+208 GESEATHKRCITVLT

-331 YTFACMYLVGC
+331 YTFSCMYLVG
-342 ICAGTKVWTIDG
+342 
-354 RNINI
+354 
-359 EELEEEDGIVGFTD
+359 
-373 NLDLADKQLIRGITK
+373 
-388 EPIVSTIYKQPKECV
+388 
-403 RITLSNGNI
+403 
-412 LECSIDHPIL
+412 
-422 IQKGKYSHRK
+422 
-432 LIGYEEIFRE
+432 
-442 AKKLKIGDRVLES
+442 
-455 RKVNIFGNNTLF
+455 
-467 DARLVGML
+467 
-475 IGNGSYGSSVK
+475 
-486 YCSEDKELQD
+486 
-496 YVKSKYECKVFR
+496 
-508 THITKKGNLY
+508 
-518 EEFRVNGIRGKLND
+518 
-532 IGILGQTK
+532 
-540 LAKRL
+540 
-545 PINYQTLNEDNV
+545 
-557 RLLLSGLYDTDGSVC
+557 
-572 INKKDGYIYL
+572 
-582 TQSNKEILSQIQILW
+582 
-597 RKFGVIGVITKT
+597 
-609 NPTIKK
+609 
-615 DKKDRKDRKNKKDR
+615 
-629 NPWFT
+629 
-634 LTISGRYNCLN
+634 
-645 AIEVLNLLVPHKR
+645 
-658 DKLLE
+658 
-663 IKTLYS
+663 
-669 ENPSKRLQS
+669 
-678 YPTDVLMYRIIN
+678 
-690 IENIGV
+690 
-696 REVYNLTT
+696 
-704 GLSHTYLANNIIT
+704 
-717 HNTANNKESSFLS
+717 TANNKESSFLS
-730 AKKLLYAPNSY
+730 AKKLLYAPESY

-781 VIKALLQVLMARYEA
+781 VIKALLQVLMARYKA

-805 LRIIAEDPI
+805 LRVIAEDPI

-827 FPVAPLQE
+827 FPVASLQE

-897 GKVFSDRYIIGVDP
+897 GKVFNDRYIIGVDP

-939 TGRTKFAD
+939 TGRTNFAD

-966 ESNKKGLYA
+966 ESNKKGLYS

-1039 EDGHT
+1039 EDGHI
-1044 EIQEVPKLYTLK
+1044 EIQKVPKLYTLK

-1100 NSEILSK
+1100 SSEILSK

>member
-12 TPITK
+12 TPITE

-26 VIQQFTEIVNIV
+26 VVQQFTEIVNIV

-72 YKDTDYFRQ
+72 YKDADYFRQ

-86 LKNNCY
+86 LKNGCY

-188 KRGCAKSY
+188 KRGAHPYNQKVFTPLGWRKWKDIKIGDELYGTYGNVTKVIDIPYDKECDVYKVTLRDGRKILASDEHLWKIEFHNKKEIQIMTTLELLKEYKRKRKISNRNPLGIEYVCSIPKNKGVEMPYNKTKVDAYTFGLLLGDGSFRYCSCYYTQDPKDLEIERKYIPYNIIKWKAKYAYRINIPNWHKILEEYGLYNKKSEDKFIPDEYKYNSKEVRLNLLKGLMDSDGTLDNKGRYIIALSSKRMIEDIAFICRSLGYNCSYTIKKTGYKVNGIIKECLPSYALTIFTRDIIANLPRKQKKEKIITNQYSINKELRTRIINIEYVGKQKAKCVTVDSKDNCYLIGDFVTTHNCAKSY

-208 GESEAAHKRCITVLT
+208 GESEATHKRCITVLT

-331 YTFACMYLVGC
+331 YTFSCMYLVG
-342 ICAGTKVWTIDG
+342 
-354 RNINI
+354 
-359 EELEEEDGIVGFTD
+359 
-373 NLDLADKQLIRGITK
+373 
-388 EPIVSTIYKQPKECV
+388 
-403 RITLSNGNI
+403 
-412 LECSIDHPIL
+412 
-422 IQKGKYSHRK
+422 
-432 LIGYEEIFRE
+432 
-442 AKKLKIGDRVLES
+442 
-455 RKVNIFGNNTLF
+455 
-467 DARLVGML
+467 
-475 IGNGSYGSSVK
+475 
-486 YCSEDKELQD
+486 
-496 YVKSKYECKVFR
+496 
-508 THITKKGNLY
+508 
-518 EEFRVNGIRGKLND
+518 
-532 IGILGQTK
+532 
-540 LAKRL
+540 
-545 PINYQTLNEDNV
+545 
-557 RLLLSGLYDTDGSVC
+557 
-572 INKKDGYIYL
+572 
-582 TQSNKEILSQIQILW
+582 
-597 RKFGVIGVITKT
+597 
-609 NPTIKK
+609 
-615 DKKDRKDRKNKKDR
+615 
-629 NPWFT
+629 
-634 LTISGRYNCLN
+634 
-645 AIEVLNLLVPHKR
+645 
-658 DKLLE
+658 
-663 IKTLYS
+663 
-669 ENPSKRLQS
+669 
-678 YPTDVLMYRIIN
+678 
-690 IENIGV
+690 
-696 REVYNLTT
+696 
-704 GLSHTYLANNIIT
+704 
-717 HNTANNKESSFLS
+717 TANNKESSFLS
-730 AKKLLYAPNSY
+730 AKKLLYAPESY

-752 KGSGKDVFG
+752 KGSGKDTFG

-781 VIKALLQVLMARYEA
+781 VIKALLQVLMARYKS

-805 LRIIAEDPI
+805 LRVIAEDPI

-827 FPVAPLQE
+827 FPVASLQE

-847 DDIYVGELYT
+847 DDIYIGELYT

-897 GKVFSDRYIIGVDP
+897 GKVFNDRYIIGVDP

-939 TGRTKFAD
+939 TGRTNFAD

-966 ESNKKGLYA
+966 ESNKKGLYS

-996 QLVKYSSFGSNAK
+996 QLVKYSSFGSSAK
-1009 GVNVSANIN
+1009 GVNASANIN

-1024 IKDWLLMKVPIEVKQ
+1024 IKDWLLMKVPVEVKQ
-1039 EDGHT
+1039 EDGYT
-1044 EIQEVPKLYTLK
+1044 EIQEIPKLYTLK
-1056 TRALIEEAIQF
+1056 NRALIEELIQF
-1067 NPDINVDRIRALGIL
+1067 NPDINVDRIRALGML

-1100 NSEILSK
+1100 SSEVLNK

-1113 EFFTKNFDARHIGKQ
+1113 EFFTRNFDARHI

>member
-12 TPITK
+12 TPITE

-26 VIQQFTEIVNIV
+26 VVQQFTEIVNIV

-58 KEGRAIVDITNPPI
+58 TEGRAIVDITNPPI
-72 YKDTDYFRQ
+72 YKDADYFRQ

-86 LKNNCY
+86 LKNDCY

-175 NAREQGHHAIELA
+175 SAREQGHHAIELA

-208 GESEAAHKRCITVLT
+208 GESEATHKRCITVLT

-342 ICAGTKVWTIDG
+342 VCAGTKVWTIDG

-359 EELEEEDGIVGFTD
+359 EELEEKDGIVGFTD

-403 RITLSNGNI
+403 RITLSNGNT

-455 RKVNIFGNNTLF
+455 RKVNIFGNSTLF

-475 IGNGSYGSSVK
+475 IGDGTYGSSVK

-496 YVKSKYECKVFR
+496 YIKNKYECKVFR

-518 EEFRVNGIRGKLND
+518 EEFRVNGIRGKLNN

-545 PINYQTLNEDNV
+545 PINYQTLNEDNI

-597 RKFGVIGVITKT
+597 RKFGVIGTITKT
-609 NPTIKK
+609 NPHIEEGRK
-615 DKKDRKDRKNKKDR
+615 DK

-645 AIEVLNLLVPHKR
+645 AVKVLNLLVPHKR

-663 IKTLYS
+663 IQTLYIN
-669 ENPSKRLQS
+669 NPSKRLQS
-678 YPTDVLMYRIIN
+678 YPTDVLMHRIIN

-696 REVYNLTT
+696 REVYNLTA

-730 AKKLLYAPNSY
+730 AKKLLYAPESY

-752 KGSGKDVFG
+752 KGSGKDTFG

-781 VIKALLQVLMARYEA
+781 VIKALLQVLMARYKA

-805 LRIIAEDPI
+805 LRVIAEDPI

-827 FPVAPLQE
+827 FPVASLQE

-847 DDIYVGELYT
+847 DDVYVGELYT
-857 TGTGEIEFRPTD
+857 TSTGEIAFRPTD

-897 GKVFSDRYIIGVDP
+897 GKVFNDRYIIGVDP

-934 LVAEY
+934 LAAEY
-939 TGRTKFAD
+939 TGRTNFAD

-966 ESNKKGLYA
+966 ESNKKGLYS

-1039 EDGHT
+1039 EDGHI

-1100 NSEILSK
+1100 SSEILSK

>member
-12 TPITK
+12 TPITE

-26 VIQQFTEIVNIV
+26 VVQQFTEIVNIV

-72 YKDTDYFRQ
+72 YKDADYFRQ

-86 LKNNCY
+86 LKNDCY

-208 GESEAAHKRCITVLT
+208 GESEATHKRCITVLT

-331 YTFACMYLVGC
+331 YTFACMYLVG
-342 ICAGTKVWTIDG
+342 
-354 RNINI
+354 
-359 EELEEEDGIVGFTD
+359 
-373 NLDLADKQLIRGITK
+373 
-388 EPIVSTIYKQPKECV
+388 
-403 RITLSNGNI
+403 
-412 LECSIDHPIL
+412 
-422 IQKGKYSHRK
+422 
-432 LIGYEEIFRE
+432 
-442 AKKLKIGDRVLES
+442 
-455 RKVNIFGNNTLF
+455 
-467 DARLVGML
+467 
-475 IGNGSYGSSVK
+475 
-486 YCSEDKELQD
+486 
-496 YVKSKYECKVFR
+496 
-508 THITKKGNLY
+508 
-518 EEFRVNGIRGKLND
+518 
-532 IGILGQTK
+532 
-540 LAKRL
+540 
-545 PINYQTLNEDNV
+545 
-557 RLLLSGLYDTDGSVC
+557 
-572 INKKDGYIYL
+572 
-582 TQSNKEILSQIQILW
+582 
-597 RKFGVIGVITKT
+597 
-609 NPTIKK
+609 
-615 DKKDRKDRKNKKDR
+615 
-629 NPWFT
+629 
-634 LTISGRYNCLN
+634 
-645 AIEVLNLLVPHKR
+645 
-658 DKLLE
+658 
-663 IKTLYS
+663 
-669 ENPSKRLQS
+669 
-678 YPTDVLMYRIIN
+678 
-690 IENIGV
+690 
-696 REVYNLTT
+696 
-704 GLSHTYLANNIIT
+704 
-717 HNTANNKESSFLS
+717 TANNKESSFLS

-752 KGSGKDVFG
+752 KGSGKDTFG

-781 VIKALLQVLMARYEA
+781 VIKALLQVLMARYKA

-805 LRIIAEDPI
+805 LRVIAEDPI

-827 FPVAPLQE
+827 FPVASLQE

-847 DDIYVGELYT
+847 DDVYVGELYT

-897 GKVFSDRYIIGVDP
+897 GKVFNDRYIIGVDP

-934 LVAEY
+934 LAAEY
-939 TGRTKFAD
+939 TGRTNFAD

-966 ESNKKGLYA
+966 ESNKKGLYS

-1039 EDGHT
+1039 EDGHI

-1067 NPDINVDRIRALGIL
+1067 NQDINVDRIRALGIL

-1100 NSEILSK
+1100 SSERLSK

>member
-12 TPITK
+12 TPITE

-26 VIQQFTEIVNIV
+26 VVQQFTEIVNIV

-72 YKDTDYFRQ
+72 YKDADYFRQ

-86 LKNNCY
+86 LKNDCY

-208 GESEAAHKRCITVLT
+208 GESEATHKRCITVLT

-342 ICAGTKVWTIDG
+342 VCAGTKVWTIDG

-422 IQKGKYSHRK
+422 IQKGKYSHRQ

-455 RKVNIFGNNTLF
+455 RKVNIFGNSTLF

-475 IGNGSYGSSVK
+475 IGDGSYGSSVK
-486 YCSEDKELQD
+486 YYSEDKELQD

-582 TQSNKEILSQIQILW
+582 TQSNKEILNQVQILW
-597 RKFGVIGVITKT
+597 RKFGVIGAITKI
-609 NPTIKK
+609 NPTIKN
-615 DKKDRKDRKNKKDR
+615 DRKDK

-663 IKTLYS
+663 IQTLYS

-678 YPTDVLMYRIIN
+678 YPTDVLMHRIIN

-696 REVYNLTT
+696 REVYNLTA

-752 KGSGKDVFG
+752 KGSGKDTFG

-781 VIKALLQVLMARYEA
+781 VIKALLQVLMARYKA

-805 LRIIAEDPI
+805 LRVIAEDPI
-814 TPAEAIIKVKDAY
+814 TPAEAIIKVKDAF
-827 FPVAPLQE
+827 FPVASLQE

-897 GKVFSDRYIIGVDP
+897 GKVFNDRYIIGVDP
-911 YDNDQAESHSLYSIF
+911 KSLGLI
-926 VLDTFVDN
+926 
-934 LVAEY
+934 LV
-939 TGRTKFAD
+939 
-947 EAHDMV
+947 
-953 LKLCIFYNAKALY
+953 
-966 ESNKKGLYA
+966 
-975 YMEKTRNTFRLA
+975 
-987 DTPEYLRDK
+987 
-996 QLVKYSSFGSNAK
+996 
-1009 GVNVSANIN
+1009 
-1018 NFANRL
+1018 
-1024 IKDWLLMKVPIEVKQ
+1024 IK
-1039 EDGHT
+1039 
-1044 EIQEVPKLYTLK
+1044 
-1056 TRALIEEAIQF
+1056 
-1067 NPDINVDRIRALGIL
+1067 
-1082 MLYREQYIIRYG
+1082 
-1094 TGRTES
+1094 
-1100 NSEILSK
+1100 
-1107 DYAGND
+1107 
-1113 EFFTKNFDARHIGKQ
+1113 

>member
-12 TPITK
+12 TPITE

-72 YKDTDYFRQ
+72 YKDADYFRQ

-86 LKNNCY
+86 LKNDCY

-208 GESEAAHKRCITVLT
+208 GESEATHKRCITVLT

-331 YTFACMYLVGC
+331 YTFSCMYLVG
-342 ICAGTKVWTIDG
+342 
-354 RNINI
+354 
-359 EELEEEDGIVGFTD
+359 
-373 NLDLADKQLIRGITK
+373 
-388 EPIVSTIYKQPKECV
+388 
-403 RITLSNGNI
+403 
-412 LECSIDHPIL
+412 
-422 IQKGKYSHRK
+422 
-432 LIGYEEIFRE
+432 
-442 AKKLKIGDRVLES
+442 
-455 RKVNIFGNNTLF
+455 
-467 DARLVGML
+467 
-475 IGNGSYGSSVK
+475 
-486 YCSEDKELQD
+486 
-496 YVKSKYECKVFR
+496 
-508 THITKKGNLY
+508 
-518 EEFRVNGIRGKLND
+518 
-532 IGILGQTK
+532 
-540 LAKRL
+540 
-545 PINYQTLNEDNV
+545 
-557 RLLLSGLYDTDGSVC
+557 
-572 INKKDGYIYL
+572 
-582 TQSNKEILSQIQILW
+582 
-597 RKFGVIGVITKT
+597 
-609 NPTIKK
+609 
-615 DKKDRKDRKNKKDR
+615 
-629 NPWFT
+629 
-634 LTISGRYNCLN
+634 
-645 AIEVLNLLVPHKR
+645 
-658 DKLLE
+658 
-663 IKTLYS
+663 
-669 ENPSKRLQS
+669 
-678 YPTDVLMYRIIN
+678 
-690 IENIGV
+690 
-696 REVYNLTT
+696 
-704 GLSHTYLANNIIT
+704 
-717 HNTANNKESSFLS
+717 TANNKESSFLS
-730 AKKLLYAPNSY
+730 AKKLLYAPESY

-781 VIKALLQVLMARYEA
+781 VIKALLQVLMARYKA

-805 LRIIAEDPI
+805 LRVIAEDPI

-827 FPVAPLQE
+827 FPVASLQE

-897 GKVFSDRYIIGVDP
+897 GKVFNDRYIIGVDP

-934 LVAEY
+934 LAAEY
-939 TGRTKFAD
+939 TGRTNFAD

-966 ESNKKGLYA
+966 ESNKKGLYS

-1039 EDGHT
+1039 EDGHI

-1100 NSEILSK
+1100 SSEILSK

-1113 EFFTKNFDARHIGKQ
+1113 EFFTKNFDARHISKQ

>member
-26 VIQQFTEIVNIV
+26 VVQQFTEIVNIV

-72 YKDTDYFRQ
+72 YKDADYFRQ

-86 LKNNCY
+86 LKNDCY

-208 GESEAAHKRCITVLT
+208 GESEATHKRCITVLT

-331 YTFACMYLVGC
+331 YTFACMYLVG
-342 ICAGTKVWTIDG
+342 
-354 RNINI
+354 
-359 EELEEEDGIVGFTD
+359 
-373 NLDLADKQLIRGITK
+373 
-388 EPIVSTIYKQPKECV
+388 
-403 RITLSNGNI
+403 
-412 LECSIDHPIL
+412 
-422 IQKGKYSHRK
+422 
-432 LIGYEEIFRE
+432 
-442 AKKLKIGDRVLES
+442 
-455 RKVNIFGNNTLF
+455 
-467 DARLVGML
+467 
-475 IGNGSYGSSVK
+475 
-486 YCSEDKELQD
+486 
-496 YVKSKYECKVFR
+496 
-508 THITKKGNLY
+508 
-518 EEFRVNGIRGKLND
+518 
-532 IGILGQTK
+532 
-540 LAKRL
+540 
-545 PINYQTLNEDNV
+545 
-557 RLLLSGLYDTDGSVC
+557 
-572 INKKDGYIYL
+572 
-582 TQSNKEILSQIQILW
+582 
-597 RKFGVIGVITKT
+597 
-609 NPTIKK
+609 
-615 DKKDRKDRKNKKDR
+615 
-629 NPWFT
+629 
-634 LTISGRYNCLN
+634 
-645 AIEVLNLLVPHKR
+645 
-658 DKLLE
+658 
-663 IKTLYS
+663 
-669 ENPSKRLQS
+669 
-678 YPTDVLMYRIIN
+678 
-690 IENIGV
+690 
-696 REVYNLTT
+696 
-704 GLSHTYLANNIIT
+704 
-717 HNTANNKESSFLS
+717 TANNKESSFLS

-752 KGSGKDVFG
+752 KGSGKDTFG

-781 VIKALLQVLMARYEA
+781 VIKALLQVLMARYKA

-805 LRIIAEDPI
+805 LRVIAEDPI

-827 FPVAPLQE
+827 FPVASLQE

-897 GKVFSDRYIIGVDP
+897 GKVFNDRYIIGVDP

-934 LVAEY
+934 LAAEY
-939 TGRTKFAD
+939 TGRTNFAD

-966 ESNKKGLYA
+966 ESNKKGLYS

-1009 GVNVSANIN
+1009 GVNVSASIN

-1039 EDGHT
+1039 EDGHI

-1100 NSEILSK
+1100 SSERLSK

>member
-12 TPITK
+12 TPITE

-72 YKDTDYFRQ
+72 YKDADYFRQ

-86 LKNNCY
+86 LKNDCY

-208 GESEAAHKRCITVLT
+208 GESEATHKRCITVLT

-331 YTFACMYLVGC
+331 YTFACMYLVG
-342 ICAGTKVWTIDG
+342 
-354 RNINI
+354 
-359 EELEEEDGIVGFTD
+359 
-373 NLDLADKQLIRGITK
+373 
-388 EPIVSTIYKQPKECV
+388 
-403 RITLSNGNI
+403 
-412 LECSIDHPIL
+412 
-422 IQKGKYSHRK
+422 
-432 LIGYEEIFRE
+432 
-442 AKKLKIGDRVLES
+442 
-455 RKVNIFGNNTLF
+455 
-467 DARLVGML
+467 
-475 IGNGSYGSSVK
+475 
-486 YCSEDKELQD
+486 
-496 YVKSKYECKVFR
+496 
-508 THITKKGNLY
+508 
-518 EEFRVNGIRGKLND
+518 
-532 IGILGQTK
+532 
-540 LAKRL
+540 
-545 PINYQTLNEDNV
+545 
-557 RLLLSGLYDTDGSVC
+557 
-572 INKKDGYIYL
+572 
-582 TQSNKEILSQIQILW
+582 
-597 RKFGVIGVITKT
+597 
-609 NPTIKK
+609 
-615 DKKDRKDRKNKKDR
+615 
-629 NPWFT
+629 
-634 LTISGRYNCLN
+634 
-645 AIEVLNLLVPHKR
+645 
-658 DKLLE
+658 
-663 IKTLYS
+663 
-669 ENPSKRLQS
+669 
-678 YPTDVLMYRIIN
+678 
-690 IENIGV
+690 
-696 REVYNLTT
+696 
-704 GLSHTYLANNIIT
+704 
-717 HNTANNKESSFLS
+717 TANNKESSFLS

-752 KGSGKDVFG
+752 KGSGKDTFG

-781 VIKALLQVLMARYEA
+781 VIKALLQVLMARYKA

-805 LRIIAEDPI
+805 LRVIAEDPI

-827 FPVAPLQE
+827 FPVASLQE

-897 GKVFSDRYIIGVDP
+897 GKIFNDRYIIGVDP

-934 LVAEY
+934 LAAEY
-939 TGRTKFAD
+939 TGRTNFAD

-966 ESNKKGLYA
+966 ESNKKGLYS

-1039 EDGHT
+1039 EDGHI

-1100 NSEILSK
+1100 SSEILSK

>member
-12 TPITK
+12 TPITE

-26 VIQQFTEIVNIV
+26 VVQQFTEIVNIV

-72 YKDTDYFRQ
+72 YKDADYFRQ

-86 LKNNCY
+86 LKNDCY

-208 GESEAAHKRCITVLT
+208 GESEATHKRCITVLT

-331 YTFACMYLVGC
+331 YTFACMYLVG
-342 ICAGTKVWTIDG
+342 
-354 RNINI
+354 
-359 EELEEEDGIVGFTD
+359 
-373 NLDLADKQLIRGITK
+373 
-388 EPIVSTIYKQPKECV
+388 
-403 RITLSNGNI
+403 
-412 LECSIDHPIL
+412 
-422 IQKGKYSHRK
+422 
-432 LIGYEEIFRE
+432 
-442 AKKLKIGDRVLES
+442 
-455 RKVNIFGNNTLF
+455 
-467 DARLVGML
+467 
-475 IGNGSYGSSVK
+475 
-486 YCSEDKELQD
+486 
-496 YVKSKYECKVFR
+496 
-508 THITKKGNLY
+508 
-518 EEFRVNGIRGKLND
+518 
-532 IGILGQTK
+532 
-540 LAKRL
+540 
-545 PINYQTLNEDNV
+545 
-557 RLLLSGLYDTDGSVC
+557 
-572 INKKDGYIYL
+572 
-582 TQSNKEILSQIQILW
+582 
-597 RKFGVIGVITKT
+597 
-609 NPTIKK
+609 
-615 DKKDRKDRKNKKDR
+615 
-629 NPWFT
+629 
-634 LTISGRYNCLN
+634 
-645 AIEVLNLLVPHKR
+645 
-658 DKLLE
+658 
-663 IKTLYS
+663 
-669 ENPSKRLQS
+669 
-678 YPTDVLMYRIIN
+678 
-690 IENIGV
+690 
-696 REVYNLTT
+696 
-704 GLSHTYLANNIIT
+704 
-717 HNTANNKESSFLS
+717 TANNKESSFLS

-752 KGSGKDVFG
+752 KGSGKDTFG

-781 VIKALLQVLMARYEA
+781 VIKALLQVLMARYKA

-805 LRIIAEDPI
+805 LRVIAEDPI

-827 FPVAPLQE
+827 FPVASLQE

-847 DDIYVGELYT
+847 DDVYVGELYT

-897 GKVFSDRYIIGVDP
+897 GKVFNDRYIIGVDP

-934 LVAEY
+934 LAAEY
-939 TGRTKFAD
+939 TGRTNFAD

-966 ESNKKGLYA
+966 ESNKKGLYS

-1039 EDGHT
+1039 EDGHI

-1100 NSEILSK
+1100 SSERLSK

>member
-12 TPITK
+12 TPITE

-26 VIQQFTEIVNIV
+26 VVQQFTEIVNIV

-51 IEDLPRD
+51 IEDLSRD

-72 YKDTDYFRQ
+72 YKDADYFRQ

-86 LKNNCY
+86 LKNDCY

-208 GESEAAHKRCITVLT
+208 GESEATHKRCITVLT

-331 YTFACMYLVGC
+331 YTFSCMYLVG
-342 ICAGTKVWTIDG
+342 
-354 RNINI
+354 
-359 EELEEEDGIVGFTD
+359 
-373 NLDLADKQLIRGITK
+373 
-388 EPIVSTIYKQPKECV
+388 
-403 RITLSNGNI
+403 
-412 LECSIDHPIL
+412 
-422 IQKGKYSHRK
+422 
-432 LIGYEEIFRE
+432 
-442 AKKLKIGDRVLES
+442 
-455 RKVNIFGNNTLF
+455 
-467 DARLVGML
+467 
-475 IGNGSYGSSVK
+475 
-486 YCSEDKELQD
+486 
-496 YVKSKYECKVFR
+496 
-508 THITKKGNLY
+508 
-518 EEFRVNGIRGKLND
+518 
-532 IGILGQTK
+532 
-540 LAKRL
+540 
-545 PINYQTLNEDNV
+545 
-557 RLLLSGLYDTDGSVC
+557 
-572 INKKDGYIYL
+572 
-582 TQSNKEILSQIQILW
+582 
-597 RKFGVIGVITKT
+597 
-609 NPTIKK
+609 
-615 DKKDRKDRKNKKDR
+615 
-629 NPWFT
+629 
-634 LTISGRYNCLN
+634 
-645 AIEVLNLLVPHKR
+645 
-658 DKLLE
+658 
-663 IKTLYS
+663 
-669 ENPSKRLQS
+669 
-678 YPTDVLMYRIIN
+678 
-690 IENIGV
+690 
-696 REVYNLTT
+696 
-704 GLSHTYLANNIIT
+704 
-717 HNTANNKESSFLS
+717 TANNKESSFLS
-730 AKKLLYAPNSY
+730 AKKLLYAPESY

-752 KGSGKDVFG
+752 KGSGKDTFG

-781 VIKALLQVLMARYEA
+781 VIKALLQVLMARYKS

-805 LRIIAEDPI
+805 LRVIAEDPI

-827 FPVAPLQE
+827 FPVASLQE

-897 GKVFSDRYIIGVDP
+897 GKVFNDRYIIGVDP

-934 LVAEY
+934 LAAEY
-939 TGRTKFAD
+939 TGRTNFAD

-966 ESNKKGLYA
+966 ESNKKGLYS

-1024 IKDWLLMKVPIEVKQ
+1024 IRDWLLMKVPIEVKQ
-1039 EDGHT
+1039 EDGHI

-1094 TGRTES
+1094 TGRTETS
-1100 NSEILSK
+1100 SEILSK

>member
-12 TPITK
+12 TPITE

-26 VIQQFTEIVNIV
+26 VVQQFTEIVNIV

-72 YKDTDYFRQ
+72 YKDANYFRQ

-86 LKNNCY
+86 LKNDCY

-208 GESEAAHKRCITVLT
+208 GESEATHKRCITVLT

-331 YTFACMYLVGC
+331 YTFSCMYLVG
-342 ICAGTKVWTIDG
+342 
-354 RNINI
+354 
-359 EELEEEDGIVGFTD
+359 
-373 NLDLADKQLIRGITK
+373 
-388 EPIVSTIYKQPKECV
+388 
-403 RITLSNGNI
+403 
-412 LECSIDHPIL
+412 
-422 IQKGKYSHRK
+422 
-432 LIGYEEIFRE
+432 
-442 AKKLKIGDRVLES
+442 
-455 RKVNIFGNNTLF
+455 
-467 DARLVGML
+467 
-475 IGNGSYGSSVK
+475 
-486 YCSEDKELQD
+486 
-496 YVKSKYECKVFR
+496 
-508 THITKKGNLY
+508 
-518 EEFRVNGIRGKLND
+518 
-532 IGILGQTK
+532 
-540 LAKRL
+540 
-545 PINYQTLNEDNV
+545 
-557 RLLLSGLYDTDGSVC
+557 
-572 INKKDGYIYL
+572 
-582 TQSNKEILSQIQILW
+582 
-597 RKFGVIGVITKT
+597 
-609 NPTIKK
+609 
-615 DKKDRKDRKNKKDR
+615 
-629 NPWFT
+629 
-634 LTISGRYNCLN
+634 
-645 AIEVLNLLVPHKR
+645 
-658 DKLLE
+658 
-663 IKTLYS
+663 
-669 ENPSKRLQS
+669 
-678 YPTDVLMYRIIN
+678 
-690 IENIGV
+690 
-696 REVYNLTT
+696 
-704 GLSHTYLANNIIT
+704 
-717 HNTANNKESSFLS
+717 TANNKESSFLS
-730 AKKLLYAPNSY
+730 AKKLLYAPESY

-781 VIKALLQVLMARYEA
+781 VIKALLQVLMARYKA

-805 LRIIAEDPI
+805 LRVIAEDPI

-827 FPVAPLQE
+827 FPVASLQE

-847 DDIYVGELYT
+847 DDVYVGELYT

-897 GKVFSDRYIIGVDP
+897 GKVFNDRYIIGVDP

-939 TGRTKFAD
+939 TGRTNFAD

-966 ESNKKGLYA
+966 ESNKKGLYS

-1039 EDGHT
+1039 EDGHI

-1100 NSEILSK
+1100 SSEILSK